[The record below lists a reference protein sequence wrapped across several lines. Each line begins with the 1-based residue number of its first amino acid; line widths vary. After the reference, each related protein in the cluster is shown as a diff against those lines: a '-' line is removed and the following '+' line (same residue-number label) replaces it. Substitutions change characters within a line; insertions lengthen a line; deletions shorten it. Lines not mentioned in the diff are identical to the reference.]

1 MLFRSWAV
9 PVVTALQ
16 TLSGGHPEL
25 FEEGLQWLVDSQGL
39 DGVVNESH
47 VSSSA
52 LRTHLASSPRLWQ
65 TLLPLAQTPATR
77 ARLQQLL
84 QADDLGRAR
93 PYLQDDELRRL
104 FWGNLIH
111 VRGTGESAR
120 LHWRCNTVREAG
132 WMVLESCSSD

>member
-1 MLFRSWAV
+1 M
-9 PVVTALQ
+9 
-16 TLSGGHPEL
+16 

-39 DGVVNESH
+39 DGAGNEAH
-47 VSSSA
+47 ASSSA

-65 TLLPLAQTPATR
+65 TLLPLAQVPATR
-77 ARLQQLL
+77 ARLRQLL

-132 WMVLESCSSD
+132 LMVLESCSSD